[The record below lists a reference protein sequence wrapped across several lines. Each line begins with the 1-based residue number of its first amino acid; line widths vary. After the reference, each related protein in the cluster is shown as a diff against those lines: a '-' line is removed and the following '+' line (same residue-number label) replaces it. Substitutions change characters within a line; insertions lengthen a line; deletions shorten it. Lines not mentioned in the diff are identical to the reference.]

1 MKSGL
6 NGGEE
11 EVHVVQVGQEGS
23 SHWTRRINKTKSWR
37 KETER
42 QRERERER
50 DRDRETEETTAH
62 KNKNRNMKR
71 TSVRLSDRA
80 RFIILIWWAAPS
92 QTPCTSILSK
102 TFVLDSITIFSY
114 IYLCFFFFFTSVC
127 FLHLLSQKTRLLNK
141 CIKNSYRMIVDDV
154 WPELLLWIYC
164 FVHWVMFGA
173 ACTLGS
179 IQWSLST
186 DGLYSLRNVLTLGWN
201 PALLFTF
208 G

>member
-1 MKSGL
+1 MNIVMMKSGL

-42 QRERERER
+42 QRERERETETER
-50 DRDRETEETTAH
+50 QRDRETEETTAH

-114 IYLCFFFFFTSVC
+114 IYLCFFFSLQV
-127 FLHLLSQKTRLLNK
+127 
-141 CIKNSYRMIVDDV
+141 
-154 WPELLLWIYC
+154 
-164 FVHWVMFGA
+164 FVFYICYHKKHDFWTNA
-173 ACTLGS
+173 
-179 IQWSLST
+179 
-186 DGLYSLRNVLTLGWN
+186 
-201 PALLFTF
+201 
-208 G
+208 